1 MPPQEHKH
9 NEKIISLTE
18 KEGKLLLYVA
28 FDPAIPGTGRLWSC
42 DTWTGSPSILRYL
55 ALVAFDP
62 AIPGPVR
69 LRSCDTW
76 HWSPLILR
84 CLANVIFFFFKRVC
98 TLLDFCVSHRLGYM
112 YCSISPLATSTFCLL
127 KPHWAPKIFLH
138 CELQVYMSF
147 FYSFIS
153 YRLRFTIA
161 AISFASLSL
170 GFRIFAVRFDL
181 KKWKN
186 MIYFANYGT
195 I

>member
-18 KEGKLLLYVA
+18 KEGKLLLNVA
-28 FDPAIPGTGRLWSC
+28 FDPAIPGL
-42 DTWTGSPSILRYL
+42 
-55 ALVAFDP
+55 
-62 AIPGPVR
+62 VR

-76 HWSPLILR
+76 HWSPFYT
-84 CLANVIFFFFKRVC
+84 CLHIVRFLCFAPVGIYVPRLFVFKT
-98 TLLDFCVSHRLGYM
+98 TLGAEIV
-112 YCSISPLATSTFCLL
+112 
-127 KPHWAPKIFLH
+127 LH

-147 FYSFIS
+147 FYSFKS

-181 KKWKN
+181 KKIK
-186 MIYFANYGT
+186 MIYYYSDT
-195 I
+195 IEKGLKETY